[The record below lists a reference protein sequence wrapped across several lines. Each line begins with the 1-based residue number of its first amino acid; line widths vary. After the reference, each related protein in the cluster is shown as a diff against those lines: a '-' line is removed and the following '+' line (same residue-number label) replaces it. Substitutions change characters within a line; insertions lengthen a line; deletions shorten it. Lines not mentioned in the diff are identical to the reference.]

1 MVKQKLFYQEKGSIT
16 VYAIATV
23 LCFLIILSA
32 IFFSSSVIRKNQ
44 LKTLNKIKQIYA
56 KQLDQA
62 DEIIENRNKLNTN
75 EYVKSGLQVFY
86 DAINNTG
93 SGHNNNTKVWRDL
106 SGNGNDAKWKGT
118 STTQLTWNDKSY
130 DFINPNSNYFES
142 TKNISLGSSSR
153 TIELVCSLE
162 EDGVKNV
169 IGFGTSSSNTL
180 NDLMYINN
188 GINLNIGSYGT
199 GSGIDNAFDNG
210 RTYFSS
216 ISYNSS
222 NRQTIYYRNAE
233 SKTNTLSYSLYTG
246 STLLNIGIGKNSSN
260 NTNKRLKI
268 HAVRIYNRVLTA
280 EERKQNYELDK
291 ARYEIEEDII
301 EEPEEKVKTFAYTGA
316 VQEWSPTV
324 TGRYKLE
331 VWGAQGGDSLLSA
344 LSGNPKGGYGG
355 YSTGILELSKATTL
369 YIYIGEQP
377 KTASGGFNG
386 GGDSSYSS
394 RDCSGG
400 GASDIRVEV
409 DDLYARIIVSGGGG
423 GPATSSDGGAGGGNN
438 GITGSIGNGKTNPA
452 GGGTQI
458 SGGALGIGGG
468 GTNITDGKFGIGGN
482 GSGNSGGAGGGG
494 WYGGGGGGFY
504 AAGGGGSGWV
514 YTESTFNTWKSGNP
528 TDAAGWLLDSKYY
541 LTDAQTIAGNTSM
554 PTHDGTSTMT
564 GNSGNGYAKITWIG
578 K

>member
-1 MVKQKLFYQEKGSIT
+1 MIKQKLFYQEKGSIT

-233 SKTNTLSYSLYTG
+233 SKTNTLSYSLSTG

-268 HAVRIYNRVLTA
+268 HAVRIYNRVLTV
-280 EERKQNYELDK
+280 EERKKNYELDK

-331 VWGAQGGDSLLSA
+331 VWGAEGGINSQNTGKA
-344 LSGNPKGGYGG
+344 GKGGYSIGTAYLEENLKIYVYVGG
-355 YSTGILELSKATTL
+355 QGSNTK
-369 YIYIGEQP
+369 QP
-377 KTASGGFNG
+377 LGGFNSG
-386 GGDSSYSS
+386 NGTSKTNIGTATG
-394 RDCSGG
+394 GG
-400 GASDIRVEV
+400 GASDIRINN
-409 DDLYARIIVSGGGG
+409 DSLYCRVIVAGGGG
-423 GPATSSDGGAGGGNN
+423 GQGTNTGSGGHGGGTAGGNGLGNTN
-438 GITGSIGNGKTNPA
+438 MGK
-452 GGGTQI
+452 GGTQI
-458 SGGALGIGGG
+458 SGGIYPG
-468 GTNITDGKFGIGGN
+468 GTDNPAKFGIGGW
-482 GSGNSGGAGGGG
+482 GPDGTTGGQGGGG
-494 WYGGGGGGFY
+494 WYGGSFGTRTDGGG
-504 AAGGGGSGWV
+504 AGGSGWI
-514 YTESTFNTWKSGNP
+514 YTESTFNTWKSGNS
-528 TDAAGWLLDSKYY
+528 TDAAGWLLNSSYY